1 MPTCYYCL
9 GNHYTIHCPV
19 RAQERT
25 TEAIEKLGHRSLQSM
40 DEIVSAQMD
49 VADRVVD
56 IGGEISDAI
65 YEHELTDVFRWAHAE
80 EMWYAEKPLEALT
93 GIHDMVKNPRATKA
107 DELFKMGVESLNRD
121 MIKESLKLLQD
132 AVEQNPLDYR
142 IYIAMGHAY
151 LRKDDLENALDRFE
165 YALKNARTN
174 YYKSFALLLI
184 ARVEYCMG
192 RVEEAA
198 KEVKRAVE
206 FSPYYAEAQYQSVVY
221 EAQRLQRRLR

>member
-1 MPTCYYCL
+1 
-9 GNHYTIHCPV
+9 
-19 RAQERT
+19 
-25 TEAIEKLGHRSLQSM
+25 M
-40 DEIVSAQMD
+40 DEIVSSQRD

-65 YEHELTDVFRWAHAE
+65 YELADVFRWAHAE
-80 EMWYAEKPLEALT
+80 EMWYAEKQLEVLT
-93 GIHDMVKNPRATKA
+93 GIHDMVKNPRATQA
-107 DELFKMGVESLNRD
+107 DELFKMGAESLKRD
-121 MIKESLKLLQD
+121 MIKESLKLLQE

-184 ARVEYCMG
+184 ARAKYCRG
-192 RVEEAA
+192 KIEEAV
-198 KEVKRAVE
+198 KEVKRAIE
-206 FSPYYAEAQYQSVVY
+206 FSPYYAEAQYQYAVY